1 MTLGASVDYTHFQET
16 QQSALDATLMVRFFN
31 KEVHDKKAS
40 EEQKITVLKTVEYV
54 EIRVAGERDPRACR
68 PARYDDKQ
76 RFAKHYEAFKQRTE
90 MPTDGFPIREWAQT
104 TATMAEHL
112 EFMNIKTV
120 EQLANTSDTN
130 VSKIMGGLTLK
141 AKAQQFV
148 EDRNSP
154 QNLAEENRAL
164 EKRLAD
170 LEALMAQQ
178 GETKID
184 AEEGVDT
191 PVAEVEAEEE
201 QPSKP
206 RRSRKRAE

>member
-16 QQSALDATLMVRFFN
+16 QHSEQDATLMVRFFN

-40 EEQKITVLKTVEYV
+40 DEKGMTILKTVEYV
-54 EIRVAGERDPRACR
+54 EIRIPGERDPRACR

-76 RFAKHYEAFKQRTE
+76 RFAKHYEAFKQRTQ

-120 EQLANTSDTN
+120 EQLANASDTN

-148 EDRNSP
+148 EDRNNP
-154 QNLAEENRAL
+154 KNLAEENRAL

-184 AEEGVDT
+184 SMAEVDE
-191 PVAEVEAEEE
+191 PLAEVEPEE
-201 QPSKP
+201 QSSKP